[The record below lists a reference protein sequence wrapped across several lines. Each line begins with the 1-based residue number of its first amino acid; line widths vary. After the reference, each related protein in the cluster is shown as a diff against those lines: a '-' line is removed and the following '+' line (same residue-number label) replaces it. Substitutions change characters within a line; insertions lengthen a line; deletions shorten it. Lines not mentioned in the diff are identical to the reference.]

1 MKKWLRGIIIAAV
14 PLTLGSLFFKAFFE
28 NYNQENLIAATAFK
42 DHYIPF
48 TQKGAECLALDQEL
62 QHQSLLLAGT
72 MGLARKELAR
82 LVQEDFHVTSAYEPI
97 IKATLLN
104 FNETQDAHSS
114 ALKNVNSCWVELKRL
129 MEETAVAAG
138 VYDQLKVV
146 DPQMVEEEGALNKQ
160 EHDLRAELIDPVIG
174 ERLYDGFIRLLS
186 TQDAKELKVVLT
198 SFDRDF
204 ESLIRFREG
213 MVNITSRRVGLRER
227 FYIARKEL
235 FASALSSSRSTGFF
249 MKTLWPF

>member
-48 TQKGAECLALDQEL
+48 TQKGEECLALDQEL

-97 IKATLLN
+97 IKTTLLN

-114 ALKNVNSCWVELKRL
+114 ALKNANSCWIELKRL

-160 EHDLRAELIDPVIG
+160 EHDLRAELIDPVNG

-186 TQDAKELKVVLT
+186 TQDSKELKVILT

-213 MVNITSRRVGLRER
+213 MVNITSRRVSLRER